1 MVSRNPP
8 RTGPVSAPET
18 NDRNAAASGG
28 EQTGSWPQGFHD
40 AAAEYFTTLTQIS
53 SGMQEKQRGALEGLQ
68 QAPAGTAQSA
78 LPDDLTSAYRDLL
91 DAIQKQD
98 VEKIKSIQSAY
109 LSRVQSAY
117 SDAEASTRNRQ
128 TDYTNAVQS
137 ALQDAKGDL
146 SAAFQNYINTLKSG
160 FAKLPAGSADP
171 AAVAAIGQSMAAVA
185 GYAYFVAQAMALPPP
200 NKA

>member
-8 RTGPVSAPET
+8 RTGPVSAAEPVT
-18 NDRNAAASGG
+18 AASSGG

-53 SGMQEKQRGALEGLQ
+53 SGMQEKQRSALDGLQ
-68 QAPAGTAQSA
+68 QAPSATAQGA

-98 VEKIKSIQSAY
+98 AEKIKSIQSAY
-109 LSRVQSAY
+109 LARVQSAY

-146 SAAFQNYINTLKSG
+146 GAAFQNYINTLKSG

-185 GYAYFVAQAMALPPP
+185 GYAYFVAQAMALPP

>member
-8 RTGPVSAPET
+8 RTGPVSAPGSI
-18 NDRNAAASGG
+18 DRAAASGG

-40 AAAEYFTTLTQIS
+40 AAAEYFTTLTQIG
-53 SGMQEKQRGALEGLQ
+53 SGMQEKQRSALDGLQ
-68 QAPAGTAQSA
+68 QAPSATAQSA
-78 LPDDLTSAYRDLL
+78 SPDDLTSAYRDLL

-98 VEKIKSIQSAY
+98 AEKIKSIQSTY

-117 SDAEASTRNRQ
+117 SDAETTARNRQ
-128 TDYTNAVQS
+128 TEYTNSVQS
-137 ALQDAKGDL
+137 AWQDAKGDL
-146 SAAFQNYINTLKSG
+146 GSAFQNYINTLKSG
-160 FAKLPAGSADP
+160 FAQLPAGSADP

-185 GYAYFVAQAMALPPP
+185 SYAHFVAQAMVLPP